1 MGETVGKMRWSS
13 RRVAAL
19 LALLLAGGCVTT
31 RHAQTANGRFREHEE
46 VFAKP
51 ENVSLRATIFE
62 PVDEGEALRPAV
74 VLIHG
79 GAWVSG
85 GRYFRRW
92 YGRRLAEHGYVV
104 VSVTYRRM
112 PSHPFPDC
120 MHDVKAAVRWVRLNA
135 ERLRVDPDRIA
146 ALGDSAG
153 GHLSLLLAVTGDDAG
168 AEDAEL
174 EGRENPGPS
183 SAVQAVVALYP
194 PTDLTYYLDPHGA
207 LKLGGLTPAYMRRF
221 VRGFGATS
229 EEALRA
235 ASPISRVHAGVCPV
249 LLIHGLDDPIV
260 PYDQSQRMHRALR
273 GAGVP
278 ARLISVPNR
287 GHGFDYIHH
296 DLRAKVFEEICA
308 FLDDRLKSD
317 AGAQAVGAGAKGAH
331 G

>member
-1 MGETVGKMRWSS
+1 MGTIQWSC
-13 RRVAAL
+13 RLVAAL
-19 LALLLAGGCVTT
+19 LALLLAGGCVTM
-31 RHAQTANGRFREHEE
+31 RQAQTENRRFRDHEE

-51 ENVSLRATIFE
+51 GNVPLRATVFE
-62 PVDEGEALRPAV
+62 PVDEDEALRPAV

-79 GAWVSG
+79 GAWVTG
-85 GRYFRRW
+85 GRYLKRW

-112 PSHPFPDC
+112 PNHRFPAC
-120 MHDVKAAVRWVRLNA
+120 LHDVKAAVRWVRLNA

-174 EGRENPGPS
+174 EGRECPGPS

-194 PTDLTYYLDPHGA
+194 PSDLTYYLDPHGA
-207 LKLGGLTPAYMRRF
+207 LRMGGLTPAYMRRF
-221 VRGFGATS
+221 VRGFGDTP

-235 ASPISRVHAGVCPV
+235 ASPVDRVHAGVCPV
-249 LLIHGLDDPIV
+249 LLIHGVDDPVV
-260 PYDQSQRMHRALR
+260 PYEQSQRMHRALR

-278 ARLISVPNR
+278 ARLVSVPNR

-296 DLRAKVFEEICA
+296 DLRAKVFEEIRT

-317 AGAQAVGAGAKGAH
+317 AGAQAADATAGEAH

>member
-1 MGETVGKMRWSS
+1 
-13 RRVAAL
+13 
-19 LALLLAGGCVTT
+19 LLLAEGCVTM
-31 RHAQTANGRFREHEE
+31 RHVPIANDRFRDHEE

-51 ENVSLRATIFE
+51 GNVSLRATIFE
-62 PVDEGEALRPAV
+62 PADNGEALRPAV

-79 GAWVSG
+79 GAWVTG
-85 GRYFRRW
+85 GRYLKRW

-112 PSHPFPDC
+112 PNHQFPAC

-207 LKLGGLTPAYMRRF
+207 LNLGGLTTSYMRRF
-221 VRGFGATS
+221 VRGFGDTP

-235 ASPISRVHAGVCPV
+235 ASPIDRVHGGVCPV
-249 LLIHGLDDPIV
+249 LLIHGVDGPIV

-296 DLRAKVFEEICA
+296 DLRAKVFEEIRT
-308 FLDDRLKSD
+308 FLDDRLKPD
-317 AGAQAVGAGAKGAH
+317 VGARAAGLTAKEAH